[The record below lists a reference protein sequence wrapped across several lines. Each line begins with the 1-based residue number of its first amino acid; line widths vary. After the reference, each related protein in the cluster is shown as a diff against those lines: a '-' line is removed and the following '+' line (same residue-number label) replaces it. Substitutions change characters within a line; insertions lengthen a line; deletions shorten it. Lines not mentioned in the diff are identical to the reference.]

1 VGDTVRRDTIL
12 VLGVVTLW
20 AALAVVGGWPDPRAS
35 LDLLT
40 GTRVDTTTETA
51 LVTLLCW
58 LAVVLLTLT
67 LARSIRPARRAST
80 SRAGRWPAA
89 VLLVGAA
96 LLAAGL
102 AHQGGYRVC
111 CATPATAHQADQLV
125 H

>member
-1 VGDTVRRDTIL
+1 MGRRALL
-12 VLGVVTLW
+12 VLGVVALW
-20 AALAVVGGWPDPRAS
+20 VALVVVGGWPDPRAS

-40 GTRVDTTTETA
+40 GTRVDAATERA

-67 LARSIRPARRAST
+67 LVRSIRPARRAST
-80 SRAGRWPAA
+80 SRAGRGPVA
-89 VLLVGAA
+89 VILIGVG

-102 AHQGGYRVC
+102 VHQGGYRVC